1 MTSPPSTRSCATT
14 APPPDMSVG
23 PLPAGDLLALA
34 AALVDVPSESYS
46 EGPIT
51 DLIEAD
57 LRRLAHLSVDRVGDN
72 LVARTQLGRAQR
84 ILLAGHTDTVPA
96 NGNVGARID
105 DDVLWG
111 LGAADMK
118 GGVAVMLSLAR
129 TVTTPAADIT
139 YVFYAREEVDA
150 ADNGLLEVAAARP
163 DLLEA
168 DVALLGEP
176 TGGAVEAGCQ
186 GTMRLR
192 VTLAG
197 QRAHTAR
204 AWTGRNAIHRLAKV
218 LAAVSAYE
226 ARRPVVEGCEYR
238 EALQAVSV
246 SGGVAGNV
254 VPDSATLTVNHR
266 FAPDRTPEQA
276 EDHVRAVL
284 GAVLEEGDTV
294 ELTDMAPPALPGLGD
309 PLVSALVQR
318 SGAPVRA
325 KLGWTD
331 AAFFAARGVPAS
343 NFGPGDPQLAHTA
356 GEHVC
361 RDDLVSVHS
370 ALEDL
375 LVNGA

>member
-1 MTSPPSTRSCATT
+1 
-14 APPPDMSVG
+14 MSAG
-23 PLPAGDLLALA
+23 PLPAGDLLALT
-34 AALVDVPSESYS
+34 AALVDIPSESYS

-51 DLIEAD
+51 DLIEAE
-57 LRRLAHLSVDRVGDN
+57 LRRVPHLTVERVGDN
-72 LVARTQLGRAQR
+72 LVARTNLGRARR

-96 NGNVGARID
+96 NDNAGARVEG
-105 DDVLWG
+105 DVLWG

-118 GGVAVMLSLAR
+118 GGVAVLLALAR
-129 TVTTPAADIT
+129 AVAAPVADAT

-150 ADNGLLEVAAARP
+150 RDNGLLEVAAARP
-163 DLLEA
+163 ELLEA

-186 GTMRLR
+186 GSMRLQ
-192 VTLAG
+192 VTLSG
-197 QRAHTAR
+197 ERAHTAR
-204 AWTGRNAIHRLAKV
+204 AWMGRNAIHRLADV

-226 ARRPVVEGCEYR
+226 ARRPVVQGCEYR
-238 EALQAVSV
+238 EALQAVAV

-254 VPDSATLTVNHR
+254 VPDTATVTLNHR

-276 EDHVRAVL
+276 EEHVRSAL
-284 GAVLEEGDTV
+284 AGVLEAGDTV
-294 ELTDMAPPALPGLGD
+294 EMTDMAPPAAPGLD
-309 PLVSALVQR
+309 DAMLAAVIRR

-343 NFGPGDPQLAHTA
+343 NFGPGDPLLAHTA
-356 GEHVC
+356 EERV
-361 RDDLVSVHS
+361 RREDLYSVYA